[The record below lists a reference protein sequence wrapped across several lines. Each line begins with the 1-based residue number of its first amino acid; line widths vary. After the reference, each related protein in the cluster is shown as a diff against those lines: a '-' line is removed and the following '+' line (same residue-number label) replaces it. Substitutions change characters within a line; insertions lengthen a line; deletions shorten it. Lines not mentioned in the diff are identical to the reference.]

1 MSGNVGMEALIPI
14 VNKVQDAFT
23 QVGMNSV
30 IDLPQIAVVGGQ
42 SAGKSSVLENC
53 VGKDFLPRG
62 TGICTR
68 RPLILQLNFVEK
80 GEWGEFLHAKG
91 KKFTDFDEIRKEIEA
106 ETDRMTGSNKGIS
119 DIPINLRIFSP
130 HVLNLTLIDLPGIT
144 KVPIGDQPPDIEH
157 QIRGMIMQFI
167 SKPSCLILAVTPAN
181 SDLANSDALKLAKE
195 VDPEGIRTIGVLTK
209 LDLMDDGT
217 DSRDILDNKVLPLR
231 RGYIGVV
238 NRSQRDIEGKK
249 DIKAAQAAERKYFL
263 THPSY
268 RHLAERAGTAFLQKT
283 LNQQLTNHIREVLP
297 SLRSKLEQQMTSMES
312 EVKEFKNLGMTG
324 GREDKSA
331 RPRMMMQMVNRVTHD
346 FEQMIEGGGNAVDT
360 KTLSGGAKIN
370 TIFHFRF
377 PGYLNEGRLDEKEL
391 RKEIGF
397 AIRNIHGVRSGLFT
411 PDAAFEMT
419 VKRQI
424 DTLCP
429 PSMKCIQQVSTEL
442 HEVIM
447 KCIDKI
453 KNYPRLQAEIDN
465 LVSGYLRECETFC
478 REQIQQ
484 LVEVELSYINTNH
497 DDFIGFNSTA
507 KDESVKDVAAG
518 GGGESQ
524 SGKASKAQQAPGR
537 ESKSKLIKKG
547 WLSTSNVGLTKGL
560 SREYWFVLYTDALA
574 WFKDESERDQ
584 KYYLTID
591 GVKMKEEEEEEGGGI
606 FGHRKFKIQLFHP
619 NARYLFREY
628 RELSLFAKDEDD
640 MEDWRAS
647 FLRAG
652 IYTHRSQIDL
662 EDLEDDDR
670 KPKFERLFE
679 DPQLERQVE
688 VIRTYVNSYMAI
700 VRKTFKDV
708 VPKHIMCLMVNKMK
722 VYIETELMPCL
733 YGAGN
738 PAEMMEESEDE
749 IRRRQELLGMYDACK
764 DALKTISE
772 VTAKTSTAPLPPPVA
787 RNNHSHPNLTHPT
800 ITHQK
805 MIAPLLENIAKHAA
819 RGSPSPNM
827 NASRMPKSDSAQ
839 SLSQNQQRSGARP
852 PPNLPNRP
860 TPNTG
865 GATGRSNP
873 PILPTKPQTSLGS
886 DWSKPSVNVKP
897 VSGVNFGVN
906 VAPKFGFA
914 DGKPN
919 VGFDVRPAPAPPGG
933 SRRPPP
939 PSRPARPN

>member
-524 SGKASKAQQAPGR
+524 
-537 ESKSKLIKKG
+537 LIKKG

-787 RNNHSHPNLTHPT
+787 RNNHS
-800 ITHQK
+800 
-805 MIAPLLENIAKHAA
+805 
-819 RGSPSPNM
+819 SPSPNM

>member
-62 TGICTR
+62 SGIVTR
-68 RPLILQLNFVEK
+68 RPLILQLNYVEK

-91 KKFTDFDEIRKEIEA
+91 KKFTDFDEIRREIEA

-119 DIPINLRIFSP
+119 DIPINLRVFSP

-144 KVPIGDQPPDIEH
+144 KVPIGDQPPDIEF

-217 DSRDILDNKVLPLR
+217 DAKEILDNKVLPLR

-249 DIKAAQAAERKYFL
+249 DIKQAQAAERKYFL
-263 THPSY
+263 SHPAY

-297 SLRSKLEQQMTSMES
+297 SLRSKLEQQLTSMES
-312 EVKEFKNLGMTG
+312 EVKEFKNLGMSG

-331 RPRMMMQMVNRVTHD
+331 KPRMMMQMVNRVTHD
-346 FEQMIEGGGNAVDT
+346 FEEMIEGGGNHVDT
-360 KTLSGGAKIN
+360 TSLSGGAKIN

-424 DTLCP
+424 ETLAP

-465 LVSGYLRECETFC
+465 LVSGYLRECETHC

-507 KDESVKDVAAG
+507 KDESVKDVQNAG
-518 GGGESQ
+518 SESQ
-524 SGKASKAQQAPGR
+524 
-537 ESKSKLIKKG
+537 LIKKG
-547 WLSTSNVGLTKGL
+547 WLSTTNVGLTKGL

-591 GVKMKEEEEEEGGGI
+591 GVKMKSSEEEEEGGGL

-628 RELSLFAKDEDD
+628 RELTLYAKDEDD

-652 IYTHRSQIDL
+652 IYTHRSQMDM
-662 EDLEDDDR
+662 EDLEDEDH

-700 VRKTFKDV
+700 VRKTFKDI

-722 VYIETELMPCL
+722 VFIEIELMPSL

-738 PAEMMEESEDE
+738 PAELMEESEDE
-749 IRRRQELLGMYDACK
+749 VRRRQELLGMYDACK

-772 VTAKTSTAPLPPPVA
+772 VTAKTSSTPLPAPVHS
-787 RNNHSHPNLTHPT
+787 NNHHS
-800 ITHQK
+800 
-805 MIAPLLENIAKHAA
+805 A
-819 RGSPSPNM
+819 PSPNM
-827 NASRMPKSDSAQ
+827 NASRMPKSDSAH
-839 SLSQNQQRSGARP
+839 SLSQSQRSRP
-852 PPNLPNRP
+852 PPDLPNRP
-860 TPNTG
+860 TGRSAPNA
-865 GATGRSNP
+865 GAT
-873 PILPTKPQTSLGS
+873 
-886 DWSKPSVNVKP
+886 
-897 VSGVNFGVN
+897 
-906 VAPKFGFA
+906 
-914 DGKPN
+914 
-919 VGFDVRPAPAPPGG
+919 RPAPAPPGGG

>member
-62 TGICTR
+62 SGIVTR
-68 RPLILQLNFVEK
+68 RPLILQLNYVEK

-91 KKFTDFDEIRKEIEA
+91 KKFTDFDEIRREIEA

-119 DIPINLRIFSP
+119 DIPINLRVFSP

-144 KVPIGDQPPDIEH
+144 KVPIGDQPPDIEF

-217 DSRDILDNKVLPLR
+217 DAKEILDNKVLPLR

-249 DIKAAQAAERKYFL
+249 DIKQAQAAERKYFL
-263 THPSY
+263 SHPAY

-297 SLRSKLEQQMTSMES
+297 SLRSKLEQQLTSMES
-312 EVKEFKNLGMTG
+312 EVKEFKNLGMSG

-331 RPRMMMQMVNRVTHD
+331 KPRMMMQMVNRVTHD
-346 FEQMIEGGGNAVDT
+346 FEEMIEGGGNHVDT
-360 KTLSGGAKIN
+360 TSLSGGAKIN

-424 DTLCP
+424 ETLAP

-465 LVSGYLRECETFC
+465 LVSGYLRECETHC

-507 KDESVKDVAAG
+507 KDESVKDVQNAG
-518 GGGESQ
+518 SESQ
-524 SGKASKAQQAPGR
+524 
-537 ESKSKLIKKG
+537 LIKKG
-547 WLSTSNVGLTKGL
+547 WLSTTNVGLTKGL

-591 GVKMKEEEEEEGGGI
+591 GVKMKSSEEEEEGGGL

-628 RELSLFAKDEDD
+628 RELTLYAKDEDD

-652 IYTHRSQIDL
+652 IYTHRSQMDM
-662 EDLEDDDR
+662 EDLEDEDH

-700 VRKTFKDV
+700 VRKTFKDI

-722 VYIETELMPCL
+722 VFIEIELMPSL

-738 PAEMMEESEDE
+738 PAELMEESEDE
-749 IRRRQELLGMYDACK
+749 VRRRQELLGMYDACK

-772 VTAKTSTAPLPPPVA
+772 VTAKTSSTPLPAPVHS
-787 RNNHSHPNLTHPT
+787 NNHHS
-800 ITHQK
+800 
-805 MIAPLLENIAKHAA
+805 
-819 RGSPSPNM
+819 S
-827 NASRMPKSDSAQ
+827 
-839 SLSQNQQRSGARP
+839 RP
-852 PPNLPNRP
+852 PPDLPNRP
-860 TPNTG
+860 TGRSAPNA
-865 GATGRSNP
+865 GAT
-873 PILPTKPQTSLGS
+873 
-886 DWSKPSVNVKP
+886 
-897 VSGVNFGVN
+897 
-906 VAPKFGFA
+906 
-914 DGKPN
+914 
-919 VGFDVRPAPAPPGG
+919 RPAPAPPGGG

>member
-787 RNNHSHPNLTHPT
+787 RNNHS
-800 ITHQK
+800 
-805 MIAPLLENIAKHAA
+805 
-819 RGSPSPNM
+819 SPSPNM

-865 GATGRSNP
+865 GAT
-873 PILPTKPQTSLGS
+873 
-886 DWSKPSVNVKP
+886 
-897 VSGVNFGVN
+897 
-906 VAPKFGFA
+906 
-914 DGKPN
+914 
-919 VGFDVRPAPAPPGG
+919 RPAPAPPGG

>member
-62 TGICTR
+62 SGIVTR
-68 RPLILQLNFVEK
+68 RPLILQLNYVEK

-91 KKFTDFDEIRKEIEA
+91 KKFTDFDEIRREIEA

-119 DIPINLRIFSP
+119 DIPINLRVFSP

-144 KVPIGDQPPDIEH
+144 KVPIGDQPPDIEF

-217 DSRDILDNKVLPLR
+217 DAKEILDNKVLPLR

-249 DIKAAQAAERKYFL
+249 DIKQAQAAERKYFL
-263 THPSY
+263 SHPAY

-297 SLRSKLEQQMTSMES
+297 SLRSKLEQQLTSMES
-312 EVKEFKNLGMTG
+312 EVKEFKNLGMSG

-331 RPRMMMQMVNRVTHD
+331 KPRMMMQMVNRVTHD
-346 FEQMIEGGGNAVDT
+346 FEEMIEGGGNHVDT
-360 KTLSGGAKIN
+360 TSLSGGAKIN

-424 DTLCP
+424 ETLAP

-465 LVSGYLRECETFC
+465 LVSGYLRECETHC

-507 KDESVKDVAAG
+507 KDESVKDVQNAG
-518 GGGESQ
+518 SESQ
-524 SGKASKAQQAPGR
+524 PGR

-547 WLSTSNVGLTKGL
+547 WLSTTNVGLTKGL

-591 GVKMKEEEEEEGGGI
+591 GVKMKSSEEEEEGGGL

-628 RELSLFAKDEDD
+628 RELTLYAKDEDD

-652 IYTHRSQIDL
+652 IYTHRSQMDM
-662 EDLEDDDR
+662 EDLEDEDH

-700 VRKTFKDV
+700 VRKTFKDI

-722 VYIETELMPCL
+722 VFIEIELMPSL

-738 PAEMMEESEDE
+738 PAELMEESEDE
-749 IRRRQELLGMYDACK
+749 VRRRQELLGMYDACK

-772 VTAKTSTAPLPPPVA
+772 VTAKTSSTPLPAPVHS
-787 RNNHSHPNLTHPT
+787 NNHHS
-800 ITHQK
+800 
-805 MIAPLLENIAKHAA
+805 A
-819 RGSPSPNM
+819 PSPNM
-827 NASRMPKSDSAQ
+827 NASRMPKSDSAH
-839 SLSQNQQRSGARP
+839 SLSQSQRSRP
-852 PPNLPNRP
+852 PPDLPNRP
-860 TPNTG
+860 TGRSAPNA
-865 GATGRSNP
+865 GATNRSGP
-873 PILPTKPQTSLGS
+873 PTLPTKPQTSLSS

-897 VSGVNFGVN
+897 VSSVNYGIN
-906 VAPKFGFA
+906 VAPKFGFS

-933 SRRPPP
+933 GSRRPPP

>member
-524 SGKASKAQQAPGR
+524 QAPGR

-787 RNNHSHPNLTHPT
+787 RNNHS
-800 ITHQK
+800 
-805 MIAPLLENIAKHAA
+805 
-819 RGSPSPNM
+819 SPSPNM

-865 GATGRSNP
+865 GAT
-873 PILPTKPQTSLGS
+873 
-886 DWSKPSVNVKP
+886 
-897 VSGVNFGVN
+897 
-906 VAPKFGFA
+906 
-914 DGKPN
+914 
-919 VGFDVRPAPAPPGG
+919 RPAPAPPGG

>member
-62 TGICTR
+62 SGIVTR
-68 RPLILQLNFVEK
+68 RPLILQLNYVEK

-91 KKFTDFDEIRKEIEA
+91 KKFTDFDEIRREIEA

-119 DIPINLRIFSP
+119 DIPINLRVFSP

-144 KVPIGDQPPDIEH
+144 KVPIGDQPPDIEF

-217 DSRDILDNKVLPLR
+217 DAKEILDNKVLPLR

-249 DIKAAQAAERKYFL
+249 DIKQAQAAERKYFL
-263 THPSY
+263 SHPAY

-297 SLRSKLEQQMTSMES
+297 SLRSKLEQQLTSMES
-312 EVKEFKNLGMTG
+312 EVKEFKNLGMSG

-331 RPRMMMQMVNRVTHD
+331 KPRMMMQMVNRVTHD
-346 FEQMIEGGGNAVDT
+346 FEEMIEGGGNHVDT
-360 KTLSGGAKIN
+360 TSLSGGAKIN

-424 DTLCP
+424 ETLAP

-465 LVSGYLRECETFC
+465 LVSGYLRECETHC

-507 KDESVKDVAAG
+507 KDESVKDVQNAG
-518 GGGESQ
+518 SESQ
-524 SGKASKAQQAPGR
+524 PGR

-547 WLSTSNVGLTKGL
+547 WLSTTNVGLTKGL

-591 GVKMKEEEEEEGGGI
+591 GVKMKSSEEEEEGGGL

-628 RELSLFAKDEDD
+628 RELTLYAKDEDD

-652 IYTHRSQIDL
+652 IYTHRSQMDM
-662 EDLEDDDR
+662 EDLEDEDH

-700 VRKTFKDV
+700 VRKTFKDI

-722 VYIETELMPCL
+722 VFIEIELMPSL

-738 PAEMMEESEDE
+738 PAELMEESEDE
-749 IRRRQELLGMYDACK
+749 VRRRQELLGMYDACK

-772 VTAKTSTAPLPPPVA
+772 VTAKTSSTPLPAPVHS
-787 RNNHSHPNLTHPT
+787 NNHHS
-800 ITHQK
+800 
-805 MIAPLLENIAKHAA
+805 
-819 RGSPSPNM
+819 S
-827 NASRMPKSDSAQ
+827 
-839 SLSQNQQRSGARP
+839 RP
-852 PPNLPNRP
+852 PPDLPNRP
-860 TPNTG
+860 TGRSAPNA
-865 GATGRSNP
+865 GAT
-873 PILPTKPQTSLGS
+873 
-886 DWSKPSVNVKP
+886 
-897 VSGVNFGVN
+897 
-906 VAPKFGFA
+906 
-914 DGKPN
+914 
-919 VGFDVRPAPAPPGG
+919 RPAPAPPGGG

>member
-524 SGKASKAQQAPGR
+524 
-537 ESKSKLIKKG
+537 LIKKG

-787 RNNHSHPNLTHPT
+787 RNNHS
-800 ITHQK
+800 
-805 MIAPLLENIAKHAA
+805 
-819 RGSPSPNM
+819 SPSPNM

-865 GATGRSNP
+865 GAT
-873 PILPTKPQTSLGS
+873 
-886 DWSKPSVNVKP
+886 
-897 VSGVNFGVN
+897 
-906 VAPKFGFA
+906 
-914 DGKPN
+914 
-919 VGFDVRPAPAPPGG
+919 RPAPAPPGG

>member
-1 MSGNVGMEALIPI
+1 MSGNAGMEALIPI

-62 TGICTR
+62 SGIVTR
-68 RPLILQLNFVEK
+68 RPLILQLNYVEK
-80 GEWGEFLHAKG
+80 GEWGEFLHQKG
-91 KKFTDFDEIRKEIEA
+91 KKFTDFDEIRREIEA

-119 DIPINLRIFSP
+119 DIPINLRVFSP

-144 KVPIGDQPPDIEH
+144 KVPIGDQPPDIEF

-167 SKPSCLILAVTPAN
+167 AKPSCLILAVTPAN

-217 DSRDILDNKVLPLR
+217 DAKDILDNKILPLR

-238 NRSQRDIEGKK
+238 NRSQRDIEGRK
-249 DIKAAQAAERKYFL
+249 DIKAAQASERKYFL
-263 THPSY
+263 SHPSY

-297 SLRSKLEQQMTSMES
+297 SLRSKLEQQLTSMES
-312 EVKEFKNLGMTG
+312 EVKEFKNLGMSG

-346 FEQMIEGGGNAVDT
+346 FEEMIEGGGDHVDT
-360 KTLSGGAKIN
+360 TTLSGGAKIN

-391 RKEIGF
+391 RREIGF

-424 DTLCP
+424 ETLAP

-465 LVSGYLRECETFC
+465 LVSEYLRECENMC
-478 REQIQQ
+478 RDQVQQ

-507 KDESVKDVAAG
+507 KDESVKDVQNTGAD
-518 GGGESQ
+518 SQ
-524 SGKASKAQQAPGR
+524 QPGR

-547 WLSTSNVGLTKGL
+547 WLSTTNVGLTKGL

-591 GVKMKEEEEEEGGGI
+591 GVKMKDHEDDEEGGGL

-628 RELSLFAKDEDD
+628 RELTMFAKDEDD

-652 IYTHRSQIDL
+652 IYTHRSQVSM
-662 EDLEDDDR
+662 EDLEDEEH

-700 VRKTFKDV
+700 VRKTFKDI

-722 VYIETELMPCL
+722 AFIEVELMPSL

-738 PAEMMEESEDE
+738 PAELMEESEDE

-764 DALKTISE
+764 EALKTISE
-772 VTAKTSTAPLPPPVA
+772 VTAKTSSTPLPAPVA
-787 RNNHSHPNLTHPT
+787 SNHHS
-800 ITHQK
+800 
-805 MIAPLLENIAKHAA
+805 
-819 RGSPSPNM
+819 SPSPNM
-827 NASRMPKSDSAQ
+827 NASRMPKSDSSQ
-839 SLSQNQQRSGARP
+839 SMSQMQRSRP
-852 PPNLPNRP
+852 PPDLPNRPSSRPAPSGGVTGRSTPPNLPSKP
-860 TPNTG
+860 T
-865 GATGRSNP
+865 AS
-873 PILPTKPQTSLGS
+873 S

-906 VAPKFGFA
+906 VAPKLGFS

-919 VGFDVRPAPAPPGG
+919 LGFDVRPAPAPPGGG